1 MRFPA
6 QMSATLAALA
16 LFACAPEAA
25 SPAPPVDPDAPSV
38 TPAELKAMIEA
49 DGAQA
54 TVNSIYQN
62 GTDPRINS
70 VFQGI
75 ESGEQAW
82 LAVVPAFRQGVDG
95 ETGYSLNYAL
105 SIALTENPAGT
116 LRLVSEAIPVTE
128 LCTYAQIE
136 PTPEEKFAYYATATT
151 AVTGVTDPELETVK
165 SACLAQLAKAE

>member
-70 VFQGI
+70 VFQG
-75 ESGEQAW
+75 
-82 LAVVPAFRQGVDG
+82 
-95 ETGYSLNYAL
+95 
-105 SIALTENPAGT
+105 T